1 MSFLYGVLATLGV
14 LVLAVAYYAGRW
26 WLKNRNIK

>member
-1 MSFLYGVLATLGV
+1 MSFLYGVLTVLGI
-14 LVLAVAYYAGRW
+14 LVVAVAYFAGRW

>member
-1 MSFLYGVLATLGV
+1 MSFLYGVLTTLGV

-26 WLKNRNIK
+26 WLKNRKQ

>member
-1 MSFLYGVLATLGV
+1 MSYLYGFLTAVAI